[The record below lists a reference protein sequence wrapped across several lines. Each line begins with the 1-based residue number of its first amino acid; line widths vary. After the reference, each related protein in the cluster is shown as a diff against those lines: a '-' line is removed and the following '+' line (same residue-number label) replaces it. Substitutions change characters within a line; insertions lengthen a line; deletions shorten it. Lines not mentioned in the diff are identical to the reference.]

1 MDSIYLDWNASTP
14 VHPAVRDAMLAALDE
29 LGANPSSIHAAGRR
43 ARQAVEAARE
53 SVAGLVGADRREI
66 VFTGGGS
73 EANNLAITGALAR
86 RPGHVVTSAIEHPSV
101 AGCLAQAA
109 GEHAV
114 TRVRPGPDGALDPA
128 AVEQAFRPETALV
141 TVMCANNE
149 TGVLQPVAEIARR
162 ARARG
167 ITVHSDA
174 IQAVGKVPVS
184 VRELGVD
191 LLAISAHKLR
201 GPKGTGAL
209 YVRDGIELSPL
220 ICGGGHERGLRAGTE
235 NVPGIVGMGVA
246 AETLRGALAAELG
259 RVRALRDRL
268 ESALKQALPGV
279 IVHGERA
286 ERLPNTCCA
295 AFPGVN
301 GLALLVALDRR
312 GVAVSTGSA
321 CSQGGGHDSAHHAGV
336 LAEMGVPGD
345 VAASTLRISIGSATT
360 AEEIERA
367 SAAIAE
373 CVEPLRAAR
382 TAAR

>member
-14 VHPAVRDAMLAALDE
+14 VHPAVREAMLAALDE
-29 LGANPSSIHAAGRR
+29 FAANPSSIHAAGRR

-53 SVAGLVGADRREI
+53 SVAALVGAERREI

-101 AGCLAQAA
+101 AGCLAHVA
-109 GEHAV
+109 GEAAV
-114 TRVRPGPDGALDPA
+114 SRVRPNSDGVLECA
-128 AVEQAFRPETALV
+128 AVEAAFRPNTTLL
-141 TVMCANNE
+141 TVMRANNE
-149 TGVLQPVAEIARR
+149 TGVLQPVAELARR

-167 ITVHSDA
+167 VTVHTDA
-174 IQAVGKVPVS
+174 VQAVGKVPVS
-184 VRELGVD
+184 VKELDVD
-191 LLAISAHKLR
+191 LLAISAHKIR
-201 GPKGTGAL
+201 GPKGVGAL

-235 NVPGIVGMGVA
+235 NVPGIVGMGA
-246 AETLRGALAAELG
+246 AADVLRRELPAQMR

-268 ESALKQALPGV
+268 EAALKAAV
-279 IVHGERA
+279 SDAEVHGERA
-286 ERLPNTCCA
+286 ERLPNTCCI

-321 CSQGGGHDSAHHAGV
+321 CSQGGGGGHDTGV
-336 LAEMGVPGD
+336 LAEMGVPQD
-345 VAASTLRISIGSATT
+345 LVASTLRISIGPATT
-360 AEEIERA
+360 EDEIERA
-367 SAAIAE
+367 TAAIAG
-373 CVEPLRAAR
+373 CVEELRAPRAAR
-382 TAAR
+382 R